1 MHLVLFQMMESEIYL
16 NQIKMEKSMKEINVA
31 VTGGAGQ
38 IAYSLLPRLVSGE
51 TFGPDIKVN
60 LRLIEIP
67 QVVDKL
73 QGTIMEL
80 IDCGFD
86 QTGELT
92 ATSDIREGV
101 KDADWV
107 LLVGSIPRGI
117 VIDGKKIE
125 ERSDLLKINGG
136 IFTDQ
141 GAAIG
146 QVAKPDAKILV
157 VGNPANTNALIGMNS
172 AKNPSQQ
179 WFAMTALDANRAK
192 AQLAEKA
199 GTSISSVKNM
209 IIWGN
214 HSPTMYPDPYNATI
228 NGVSAAETIN
238 DDQWLAEEYLPLV
251 QQRGKAVID
260 ARGASSAASAA
271 NAAIDTVKAVMNPT
285 PDGDCFSAAI
295 ASDGS
300 YGVPQGLIFGFP
312 LRTSANGEVEII
324 QGIELNEFA
333 QSKIAITTQELES
346 EREAVADLID

>member
-1 MHLVLFQMMESEIYL
+1 
-16 NQIKMEKSMKEINVA
+16 MKEINVA

-51 TFGPDIKVN
+51 TFGPDTKVN

-80 IDCGFD
+80 IDCGFE
-86 QTGELT
+86 QTGKLI
-92 ATSDIREGV
+92 ATSDIKEGV

-146 QVAKPDAKILV
+146 ELAKSDAKVLV
-157 VGNPANTNALIGMNS
+157 VGNPANTNALIGMNKANNS
-172 AKNPSQQ
+172 SQQ

-199 GTSISSVKNM
+199 GVEISSLKNM
-209 IIWGN
+209 VIWGN

-228 NGVSAAETIN
+228 DGQSAAEVIN
-238 DDQWLAEEYLPLV
+238 DSRWLEDDYLPLV

-271 NAAIDTVKAVMNPT
+271 NAAIDTVKSVINPT
-285 PDGDCFSAAI
+285 EEGDCFSAAVV
-295 ASDGS
+295 SDGS
-300 YGVPQGLIFGFP
+300 YGVPEGLIFGFP
-312 LRTSANGEVEII
+312 LQTTQEGKVEII
-324 QGIELNEFA
+324 QGIELNDFA
-333 QSKIAITTQELES
+333 KAKIKITTEELES
-346 EREAVADLID
+346 ERQAVADLIS

>member
-1 MHLVLFQMMESEIYL
+1 
-16 NQIKMEKSMKEINVA
+16 MKEINVA

-38 IAYSLLPRLVSGE
+38 IAYSLLPRLISGE
-51 TFGPDIKVN
+51 TFGSDTRVN

-67 QVVDKL
+67 QVVEKL
-73 QGTIMEL
+73 EGTIMEL

-86 QTGELT
+86 QTGILT

-141 GAAIG
+141 GKAIG
-146 QVAKPDAKILV
+146 ELAKQNAKILV

-172 AKNPSQQ
+172 ANNSSQQ

-192 AQLAEKA
+192 AQLAQKA
-199 GTSISSVKNM
+199 SVDISSLKNM

-228 NGVSAAETIN
+228 NGKSAAEVIDDNTWLEN
-238 DDQWLAEEYLPLV
+238 DYLPLV

-271 NAAIDTVKAVMNPT
+271 NAAIDTVKAVENYTEP
-285 PDGDCFSAAI
+285 GDCFSAAI

-300 YGVPQGLIFGFP
+300 YGVPKGLIFGFP
-312 LRTSANGEVEII
+312 LRTRESGEIEII
-324 QGIELNEFA
+324 QGIELNDFA
-333 QSKIAITTQELES
+333 KSKIKITTEELES
-346 EREAVADLID
+346 EREAVSDLIS

>member
-1 MHLVLFQMMESEIYL
+1 
-16 NQIKMEKSMKEINVA
+16 MKEINVA

-38 IAYSLLPRLVSGE
+38 IAYSLLPRLISGE
-51 TFGPDIKVN
+51 TFGQDTKVN
-60 LRLIEIP
+60 LRLVEIP

-80 IDCGFD
+80 IDCGFE
-86 QTGELT
+86 QTGELI
-92 ATSDIREGV
+92 ATSDIKEGV

-146 QVAKPDAKILV
+146 EFAKPDAKILV

-172 AKNPSQQ
+172 ANNPNQK

-199 GTSISSVKNM
+199 EVKISSLKNM

-228 NGVSAAETIN
+228 DGTSAAEVIN
-238 DDQWLAEEYLPLV
+238 DAKWIEDNYLPLV

-271 NAAIDTVKAVMNPT
+271 NAAIDTVKSVMSPT

-300 YGVPQGLIFGFP
+300 YGVPEGLIFGYP
-312 LRTSANGEVEII
+312 LRTSSSGEVEII

-333 QSKIAITTQELES
+333 KAKIQITTEELES
-346 EREAVADLID
+346 EREAVSDLMN

>member
-1 MHLVLFQMMESEIYL
+1 
-16 NQIKMEKSMKEINVA
+16 MKEINVA

-38 IAYSLLPRLVSGE
+38 IAYSLLPRLISGE
-51 TFGPDIKVN
+51 TFGPDVKVN

-80 IDCGFD
+80 MDCGFD
-86 QTGELT
+86 QTGDLV

-101 KDADWV
+101 KDADWI

-141 GAAIG
+141 GQAIG
-146 QVAKPDAKILV
+146 ELAKSDAKILV

-172 AKNPSQQ
+172 ANNPNQQ

-199 GTSISSVKNM
+199 GVEISSLKNM

-214 HSPTMYPDPYNATI
+214 HSPTMYPDPHNATI
-228 NGVSAAETIN
+228 NGKSAAEVIG
-238 DDQWLAEEYLPLV
+238 DEEWLEENYLPLV

-271 NAAIDTVKAVMNPT
+271 NAAIDTVKSVENST
-285 PDGDCFSAAI
+285 NEGDCFSAAVV
-295 ASDGS
+295 SDGS
-300 YGVPQGLIFGFP
+300 YGVPEGLIFGFP
-312 LRTSANGEVEII
+312 LRTTESGKVEII
-324 QGIELNEFA
+324 QGVELNDFA
-333 QSKIAITTQELES
+333 KSKIKITTEELVT
-346 EREAVADLID
+346 EREAVLDLIG

>member
-1 MHLVLFQMMESEIYL
+1 
-16 NQIKMEKSMKEINVA
+16 MKEINVA

-51 TFGPDIKVN
+51 TFGSDTKVN

-80 IDCGFD
+80 IDCGFE

-146 QVAKPDAKILV
+146 ELSKPDAKILV

-172 AKNPSQQ
+172 ANNDGQQ

-199 GTSISSVKNM
+199 KVEISSLKNM

-228 NGVSAAETIN
+228 DGNSAAEVIN
-238 DDQWLAEEYLPLV
+238 DINWLEDDYLPLV

-271 NAAIDTVKAVMNPT
+271 NAAIDTVKSVINPT
-285 PDGDCFSAAI
+285 QEGDCFSAAV

-300 YGVPQGLIFGFP
+300 YGVPEGLIFGFP
-312 LRTSANGEVEII
+312 LRTNPAGEVEIV
-324 QGIELNEFA
+324 QGIEINDFA
-333 QSKIAITTQELES
+333 KSKIQITTEELES
-346 EREAVADLID
+346 ERKAVADLIS

>member
-1 MHLVLFQMMESEIYL
+1 
-16 NQIKMEKSMKEINVA
+16 MKEINVA

-51 TFGPDIKVN
+51 TFGPDTRVN

-80 IDCGFD
+80 VDCGFD

-141 GAAIG
+141 GSAIG
-146 QVAKPDAKILV
+146 ELAKSDAKILV

-172 AKNPSQQ
+172 AHNPSQQ

-199 GTSISSVKNM
+199 GVNISSLKNM

-228 NGVSAAETIN
+228 DGTSAAEVIN
-238 DDQWLAEEYLPLV
+238 DSKWLEDNYLPLV

-271 NAAIDTVKAVMNPT
+271 NAAIDTVKSVINPT
-285 PDGDCFSAAI
+285 DEGDCFSAAVV
-295 ASDGS
+295 SDGS
-300 YGVPQGLIFGFP
+300 YGVPEGLIFGFP
-312 LRTSANGEVEII
+312 LRTTTDGDVEII
-324 QGIELNEFA
+324 QGIELNSFA
-333 QSKIAITTQELES
+333 NSKIQITTEELES
-346 EREAVADLID
+346 EREAVVDLIS

>member
-1 MHLVLFQMMESEIYL
+1 
-16 NQIKMEKSMKEINVA
+16 MKEINVA

-51 TFGPDIKVN
+51 TFGSDTKVN

-80 IDCGFD
+80 IDCGFE

-146 QVAKPDAKILV
+146 DLSKPDAKILV

-172 AKNPSQQ
+172 ANNAGQQ

-199 GTSISSVKNM
+199 KVEISSLKNM

-228 NGVSAAETIN
+228 DGTSAAEVIN
-238 DDQWLAEEYLPLV
+238 DINWLEDDYLPLV

-271 NAAIDTVKAVMNPT
+271 NAAIDTVKSVINPT
-285 PDGDCFSAAI
+285 QEGDCFSAAVV
-295 ASDGS
+295 SDGS
-300 YGVPQGLIFGFP
+300 YGVPEGLIFGFP
-312 LRTSANGEVEII
+312 LRTNQSGEVEIV
-324 QGIELNEFA
+324 QDIEINDFA
-333 QSKIAITTQELES
+333 KSKIQITTEELQS
-346 EREAVADLID
+346 EREAVADLIS